1 MSAEQNFLDVVILGR
16 EYRVVCPPAE
26 QEALSAAVS
35 YVDTK
40 MQEIAAKGK
49 NVAAERVAVMAALNI
64 AHELLSGG
72 GNTHAAGE
80 EKSAGMDV
88 DGSDFQRRIESMES
102 RLDSVLSNQNPL
114 F

>member
-72 GNTHAAGE
+72 GAARSEGP
-80 EKSAGMDV
+80 EKSLGNGV
-88 DGSDFQRRIESMES
+88 DDSDFQRRIESMES
-102 RLDSVLSNQNPL
+102 QLDSVLSNQNPL